1 LNEFIEKTNTL
12 DNLLVFLYY
21 KTATGS
27 LLESP
32 DEKER
37 NQDGDIRAGGGE
49 CVVGQRPL
57 WAVLLHS
64 PFGFH

>member
-12 DNLLVFLYY
+12 DNLLV
-21 KTATGS
+21 KTKKS
-27 LLESP
+27 EK

-49 CVVGQRPL
+49 WVVGQRPL
-57 WAVLLHS
+57 WAVLLQCA
-64 PFGFH
+64 F

>member
-12 DNLLVFLYY
+12 DNLLVFLDY

-37 NQDGDIRAGGGE
+37 NQDGDIRAGCG
-49 CVVGQRPL
+49 
-57 WAVLLHS
+57 
-64 PFGFH
+64 

>member
-12 DNLLVFLYY
+12 DNLLVFLDY

-49 CVVGQRPL
+49 WVVGQRPL
-57 WAVLLHS
+57 WAVLLQCA
-64 PFGFH
+64 F